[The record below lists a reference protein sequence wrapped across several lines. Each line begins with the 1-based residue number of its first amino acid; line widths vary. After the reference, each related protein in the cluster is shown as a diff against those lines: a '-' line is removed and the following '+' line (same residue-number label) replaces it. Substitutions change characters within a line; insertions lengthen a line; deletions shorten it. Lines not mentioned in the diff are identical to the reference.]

1 MQVSFNKNPAIS
13 VQKCHH
19 NNFEHSII
27 LRKEGRVLLTSSA
40 KLLAR
45 KDCPPGAYLI
55 DPRALEECLCHIL
68 LLHGVVLRPEK
79 FLSRCVVCNGTIIEI
94 DDQKDGSLRRDIL
107 RANKAPE
114 TLDVTI
120 FACDFCL
127 QCCWWSDK
135 PNSGRS
141 RFKAA
146 ATQLFIVALRAGV
159 PYEEPLGFF
168 DYVNVEKERM
178 AGGLHEFPT
187 FDALEWLNN
196 SKLSHPLQLHSS
208 YADEVDEDV
217 EDLPFTNVTSSFVG
231 CLDYIFYEPQHMQLV
246 ERLDVPRSFA
256 QINTS
261 LIPEGHLIP
270 SDVWPSDHLAIG
282 SGFCL
287 RKYHNDHL

>member
-1 MQVSFNKNPAIS
+1 
-13 VQKCHH
+13 
-19 NNFEHSII
+19 
-27 LRKEGRVLLTSSA
+27 
-40 KLLAR
+40 
-45 KDCPPGAYLI
+45 
-55 DPRALEECLCHIL
+55 
-68 LLHGVVLRPEK
+68 
-79 FLSRCVVCNGTIIEI
+79 
-94 DDQKDGSLRRDIL
+94 
-107 RANKAPE
+107 
-114 TLDVTI
+114 LDVTI